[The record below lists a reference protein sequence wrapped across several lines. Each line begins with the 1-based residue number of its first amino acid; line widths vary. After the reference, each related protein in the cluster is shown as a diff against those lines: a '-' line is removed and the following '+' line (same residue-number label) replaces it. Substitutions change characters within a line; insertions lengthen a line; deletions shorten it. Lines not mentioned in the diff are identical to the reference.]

1 MKSLETEQIM
11 TGRLMLK
18 QKAEMR
24 NRMKMPRRIF
34 DWKM

>member
-1 MKSLETEQIM
+1 MKSLETEQIT

-18 QKAEMR
+18 QMAEMR
-24 NRMKMPRRIF
+24 NKMKMPRRIS